1 MKNRITEAKER
12 AKSIGTQ
19 IKGNASR
26 ITIFVDQRELTTE
39 AITKLGQLIN
49 KKAGVTLVRI
59 ERNLIG

>member
-1 MKNRITEAKER
+1 MIA
-12 AKSIGTQ
+12 SDCIGTM
-19 IKGNASR
+19 KGNTSR
-26 ITIFVDQRELTTE
+26 ITVFIDQKELSPE

>member
-19 IKGNASR
+19 IKGNTSR